1 MLQASWNFR
10 REGIPAEV
18 GELQTIG
25 RGLVVTGLCIAIVG
39 ALLLVFG
46 SRLGWLG
53 RLPGDIRTDH
63 VFIPLTTCLLV
74 SAVGTLLVNIVLR
87 LLGR

>member
-1 MLQASWNFR
+1 MQLFGRWLVAA
-10 REGIPAEV
+10 GI
-18 GELQTIG
+18 G
-25 RGLVVTGLCIAIVG
+25 IAIVG
-39 ALLLVFG
+39 VLLLLFG

-63 VFIPLTTCLLV
+63 VFIPLTTCLVV
-74 SAVGTLLVNIVLR
+74 SVVLTLLINIVLR